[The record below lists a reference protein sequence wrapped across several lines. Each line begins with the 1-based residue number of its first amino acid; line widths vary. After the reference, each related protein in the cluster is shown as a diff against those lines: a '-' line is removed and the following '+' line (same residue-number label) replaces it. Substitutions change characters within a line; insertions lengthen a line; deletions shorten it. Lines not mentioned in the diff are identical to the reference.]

1 MTSSDATIDLGGW
14 LLSLGLGR
22 YEAAFRE
29 NEIDT
34 DVLSDLTELDLEKLG
49 LPLGPARL
57 GTFGQATAGI

>member
-34 DVLSDLTELDLEKLG
+34 DVLSDPELDLEKLG